1 MEAEQLEVLNFISQ
15 HPPFDELPEEQL
27 KKIAIHAEV
36 AYFRQGTDILKFG
49 DVAIA
54 LMLGGGLAAAQ
65 AMAVTTGLPFT
76 IVLLVATVSLIK
88 GLMDEPRPSTKVVKK
103 DK

>member
-1 MEAEQLEVLNFISQ
+1 
-15 HPPFDELPEEQL
+15 
-27 KKIAIHAEV
+27 
-36 AYFRQGTDILKFG
+36 
-49 DVAIA
+49 

-88 GLMDEPRPSTKVVKK
+88 GLMDEPRPKAVSKK
-103 DK
+103 SK